1 MFAVKPSLTSEQ
13 ARALASKRRNPG
25 GRGAYRRI
33 LTIQSLLM
41 KDIENPKTSA
51 AIRAKCAVALERL
64 EERLRILKGIP
75 LPGMLRPDGDWRT
88 PKKRKPTPVVPLP
101 DVAPKTHVEKS
112 QSGVSLGDRPSP
124 PPPTG
129 GGQNEGVA

>member
-33 LTIQSLLM
+33 LTIQALLM

-51 AIRAKCAVALERL
+51 AIRAKCAVALEKL

-88 PKKRKPTPVVPLP
+88 PKKRKAPAVVPLP
-101 DVAPKTHVEKS
+101 DVAPKHHENTSKE
-112 QSGVSLGDRPSP
+112 SLLP
-124 PPPTG
+124 PEG
-129 GGQNEGVA
+129 GGEVAGQGA

>member
-1 MFAVKPSLTSEQ
+1 MFAVKQTLTSEQ
-13 ARALASKRRNPG
+13 ARALANKRRNPG

-33 LTIQSLLM
+33 LAIQDLLM
-41 KDIENPKTSA
+41 KDIQNPKTSA

-88 PKKRKPTPVVPLP
+88 PKKRKVAPMVTLP
-101 DVAPKTHVEKS
+101 DVAPKTSKE
-112 QSGVSLGDRPSP
+112 SLSAPE
-124 PPPTG
+124 G
-129 GGQNEGVA
+129 GGGVAGQGA